1 MRLFATLW
9 KVGKFFSNVIFLVL
23 TTKGQ
28 LMMSTL
34 PERKFFLDTPGDQGA
49 IRRRPVSKH
58 RENTF
63 MSIKIDGVIRFWS
76 TFFLKLGVDNL
87 KCHLKSWTEAE
98 N

>member
-1 MRLFATLW
+1 
-9 KVGKFFSNVIFLVL
+9 
-23 TTKGQ
+23 
-28 LMMSTL
+28 L
-34 PERKFFLDTPGDQGA
+34 PERKIFLDTPGDQGA

-63 MSIKIDGVIRFWS
+63 MSIKFDRIVRVLVN
-76 TFFLKLGVDNL
+76 FFLKLGVDDL